1 MNEQTPVLSPDDPR
15 LTAYALGE
23 LADADFAA
31 VDAAVRNDPALQ
43 AVVAEIQALGGE
55 LTATLANEPVSVEL
69 LATAEVAEGIAH
81 SQGGTARD
89 PASSA
94 DGSEFDAP
102 KRGKLL
108 RFPGLYYVFAT
119 AAAAGFAI
127 MVVNHSSRNFPA
139 AAKEERHYVQMTS
152 RDERADGGAAAPAAT
167 APAPE
172 VASTAAFSLR
182 GSAESVAKAVPP
194 ALLTKAE
201 RERVGLASFGLPVN
215 VAADLAAETYRHTP
229 ETRFVATME
238 QPLSTFSVD
247 VDTASYSNVRRFLTD
262 GRLPPADAVR
272 IEELLNYFPYAYA
285 PPPATSPSTSSAA
298 ETPPFAAHLEV
309 AASPWAPE
317 HRLVRVA
324 LKGREVSA
332 QARGAASLVFLLDV
346 SGSMDA
352 PNKLPLVKESLRML
366 LGRLRDDDRVAIV
379 TYAGNSGLALP
390 STPVRRRAEILE
402 ALEKLEP
409 AGSTHGSMGIQL
421 AYDIAKANPAASP
434 GLTRVILCT
443 DGDFNVGATSEG
455 ELVRLIEDKARS
467 GVFLTVL
474 GFGMGNYKD
483 GTLEQL
489 ADKGNGMYGYVDT
502 RREAE
507 KLLVEQLSGT
517 LVTIAKDVKIQV
529 EFNPAQVARYR
540 LIGYENRRL
549 ENPDFAN
556 DAVDAGE
563 IGAGHSVTAL
573 YEVVPASA
581 ADVGEDAG
589 PVPSLKYMK
598 PAERR
603 EDPLI
608 SRELLTV
615 GVRYK
620 DPTGDVSRK
629 LEFPLV
635 DGGKLFEQASPDFQ
649 FAAAVAGFGMVLRDS
664 PFRGSATYATVN
676 AWAAR
681 GAASDPSGYRAE
693 FVDLVRR
700 AQQVVR

>member
-31 VDAAVRNDPALQ
+31 VDVAVRNDPALQ

-55 LTATLANEPVSVEL
+55 LAATLANEPMSGEL
-69 LATAEVAEGIAH
+69 LAPAEEAEQVAH
-81 SQGGTARD
+81 STGGVAGS
-89 PASSA
+89 PAPSA
-94 DGSEFDAP
+94 DGGEFEAP

-127 MVVNHSSRNFPA
+127 MVVNHSSQNFPT
-139 AAKEERHYVQMTS
+139 AKEERHYVQMTS
-152 RDERADGGAAAPAAT
+152 RDERADGGAVAPAAS
-167 APAPE
+167 APA
-172 VASTAAFSLR
+172 AAISLR
-182 GSAESVAKAVPP
+182 GSAEGVAKAEPP
-194 ALLTKAE
+194 ALMTKSKRAAE
-201 RERVGLASFGLPVN
+201 RVELASFGLPVN
-215 VAADLAAETYRHTP
+215 VAADLAAEAYRHTP

-285 PPPATSPSTSSAA
+285 PPAATSPSTSSAA

-421 AYDIAKANPAASP
+421 AYDIAKANPAAAP

-581 ADVGEDAG
+581 ADVGEDAV
-589 PVPSLKYMK
+589 PAPSLKYMK

-635 DGGKLFEQASPDFQ
+635 DGGQSFEQASPDFQ

-676 AWAAR
+676 AWATR
-681 GAASDPSGYRAE
+681 GAASDPGGYRAE